1 MKRNSKLKLPGV
13 STRRP
18 QDLPEPT
25 RRKAPPAPVE
35 DELPPEPEQAQDDDE
50 DDDEEPA
57 EHREADDHGPDDALG
72 LYLREMGAIPLLN
85 RDEELRL
92 AKRLERARDRYR
104 HAALLCPGIL
114 QRLHATFSRIHQ
126 GHFHIDPTIEV
137 VNSLGLTRESIL
149 KRLPLHLR
157 TLAHLLRQHDAAF
170 NDYLKAT
177 SARVRHALRRKR
189 WRILRKAA

>member
-1 MKRNSKLKLPGV
+1 
-13 STRRP
+13 
-18 QDLPEPT
+18 
-25 RRKAPPAPVE
+25 APVE
-35 DELPPEPEQAQDDDE
+35 DDLPAESEAADDE
-50 DDDEEPA
+50 KDEDEDEDEEPA
-57 EHREADDHGPDDALG
+57 EHHETEESHGPDDALG

-92 AKRLERARDRYR
+92 AKRLELARDRYR

-114 QRLHATFSRIHQ
+114 QRLHATFIRIHQ

-170 NDYLKAT
+170 ND
-177 SARVRHALRRKR
+177 
-189 WRILRKAA
+189 

>member
-18 QDLPEPT
+18 QDLTEPT
-25 RRKAPPAPVE
+25 RRKAPPPPVE
-35 DELPPEPEQAQDDDE
+35 EERPLEPEADDDEDEDE

-57 EHREADDHGPDDALG
+57 EQHEHDEGHGPDDALG

-92 AKRLERARDRYR
+92 AKRLELARDRYR

-114 QRLHATFSRIHQ
+114 QRLHATFIRIHQ
-126 GHFHIDPTIEV
+126 GQFHIDPTIEV

-149 KRLPLHLR
+149 K
-157 TLAHLLRQHDAAF
+157 
-170 NDYLKAT
+170 
-177 SARVRHALRRKR
+177 
-189 WRILRKAA
+189 